1 MIRAKR
7 LAFALLILAAAL
19 CAFPANAND
28 ADFER
33 CRDDFGT
40 CLDAAQGI
48 RAVQVCQL
56 AFENCRAACEA
67 EPTKPAPPCF
77 VELPAAGI
85 FQRTWQVQ
93 PEAITAFA
101 LDDDVVLVELSSGL
115 RLRVAL
121 DLGTF
126 LERLHTS
133 CSNPPALEGGPPT
146 TQGFVFDIAQDIVG
160 HLAGDEERIAHWVST
175 ILLEASER
183 GYVEISFELAND
195 LGEWIA
201 TGVALVTREDVT
213 LQELAEWVDNGVALI
228 QRHRASLEQ

>member
-7 LAFALLILAAAL
+7 LAFILLALAGVFCAL
-19 CAFPANAND
+19 PATATD
-28 ADFER
+28 TTFER
-33 CRDDFGT
+33 CRDDFGI

-48 RAVQVCQL
+48 QAVQVCQL
-56 AFENCRAACEA
+56 AFETCRATCEA
-67 EPTKPAPPCF
+67 EPAKPAPPCF

-85 FQRTWQVQ
+85 FQRTWHVQ

-101 LDDDVVLVELSSGL
+101 LDDDVVLVEVASGL

-121 DLGTF
+121 DLPTF
-126 LERLHTS
+126 LERLHTN
-133 CSNPPALEGGPPT
+133 CGNQPVLEGGPPT

-160 HLAGDEERIAHWVST
+160 HLAGDEERIARWVST

-183 GYVEISFELAND
+183 GYVDISFELAND

-201 TGVALVTREDVT
+201 TGVALVTQEDVT
-213 LQELAEWVDNGVALI
+213 LHELTEWVDNGVALI